1 VHHLRLLALS
11 QARSVHAGHSRSR
24 HLVQALPL
32 LALLSQSV
40 RAVVLVL
47 ALLHLRQLR
56 QRGTMTA
63 QLLMLPMLLL
73 LVVFQLL
80 LLVPRRWR
88 RCVPVL
94 LRRLALLLLL
104 LLLLLDCLIQLL
116 LQLLL
121 LLVVQLLV
129 LLARTPSIQLRG
141 RTAGCLLQLLT
152 STVPSATTPYA
163 RAADELAP
171 MKRARQNE
179 SISTSTPVGAPAAGD
194 VVAHATSGDAEAGDD
209 YWRGIDVVLSGDSD
223 GEASRGVVVFV
234 SDDVVLS
241 DDSDGCEE

>member
-1 VHHLRLLALS
+1 MHHLAVHHLRLLALS

-63 QLLMLPMLLL
+63 QLLMLPILLL

-94 LRRLALLLLL
+94 LRRPALLLL

-209 YWRGIDVVLSGDSD
+209 YWRGIGVLLSGDSD
-223 GEASRGVVVFV
+223 G
-234 SDDVVLS
+234 
-241 DDSDGCEE
+241 CED

>member
-1 VHHLRLLALS
+1 
-11 QARSVHAGHSRSR
+11 
-24 HLVQALPL
+24 VQALPL
-32 LALLSQSV
+32 LALLSQSG

-47 ALLHLRQLR
+47 ALMHLRQLR

-116 LQLLL
+116 L
-121 LLVVQLLV
+121 
-129 LLARTPSIQLRG
+129 
-141 RTAGCLLQLLT
+141 
-152 STVPSATTPYA
+152 
-163 RAADELAP
+163 
-171 MKRARQNE
+171 
-179 SISTSTPVGAPAAGD
+179 
-194 VVAHATSGDAEAGDD
+194 AHATSGDAEAGDD

-223 GEASRGVVVFV
+223 VKTRMRLRVALWCS
-234 SDDVVLS
+234 
-241 DDSDGCEE
+241 

>member
-1 VHHLRLLALS
+1 L
-11 QARSVHAGHSRSR
+11 
-24 HLVQALPL
+24 QALPL

-94 LRRLALLLLL
+94 LRRPALLLLLL

-171 MKRARQNE
+171 MSSRLGRTRASPHPPLLALPLLAMWWRTQHPE
-179 SISTSTPVGAPAAGD
+179 MLKQAMTIGAALTWFSAAT
-194 VVAHATSGDAEAGDD
+194 VMVRLRVALWCS
-209 YWRGIDVVLSGDSD
+209 
-223 GEASRGVVVFV
+223 
-234 SDDVVLS
+234 
-241 DDSDGCEE
+241 

>member
-1 VHHLRLLALS
+1 
-11 QARSVHAGHSRSR
+11 
-24 HLVQALPL
+24 VQALPL

-63 QLLMLPMLLL
+63 QLLMLSMLLL

-80 LLVPRRWR
+80 LLVSRRWR

-94 LRRLALLLLL
+94 LRRPALLLL

-129 LLARTPSIQLRG
+129 PLARTPSIQLRG

-163 RAADELAP
+163 RAADELAHP
-171 MKRARQNE
+171 EMLKQAMT
-179 SISTSTPVGAPAAGD
+179 IGAALTWFSAAT
-194 VVAHATSGDAEAGDD
+194 VMVRLRVALWCS
-209 YWRGIDVVLSGDSD
+209 
-223 GEASRGVVVFV
+223 
-234 SDDVVLS
+234 
-241 DDSDGCEE
+241 